1 MIQSDTEF
9 FNIIFK
15 CYDNPI
21 VTSIVELETDIR
33 RFQYLNTAIS
43 RYKQDQDPSRLRI
56 ATNHVVI
63 IANCFGVVN
72 ASRLITYKISKENL
86 QFAETILFFL
96 NYIEIVKSG
105 LDFQLLAKLE
115 SM

>member
-1 MIQSDTEF
+1 MIKSDTEF

-21 VTSIVELETDIR
+21 VTSVTELETDIR

-43 RYKQDQDPSRLRI
+43 RYKIDQDPARLRI

-63 IANCFGVVN
+63 IGNCFGIKN
-72 ASRLITYKISKENL
+72 IPALINYKICKENL
-86 QFAETILFFL
+86 QFVYTILYFL
-96 NYIEIVKSG
+96 KYVEKVETE
-105 LDFQLLAKLE
+105 LDFQLLDKLE
-115 SM
+115 SL